1 MVSMAAAWQALMEL
15 AKRKAVV
22 KLSQDDLITKAT
34 KRKHQNC

>member
-34 KRKHQNC
+34 KRKRQNC